1 MDTGYRNTLQNT
13 GHFIRYMIQDCI
25 TAYRDSEYM
34 DKLQDSIKDMLQDTG
49 YRIHAGLGRVPTF

>member
-1 MDTGYRNTLQNT
+1 M
-13 GHFIRYMIQDCI
+13 MQDYI
-25 TAYRDSEYM
+25 TAYRDTEYM